1 MIFDHTRKITH
12 DLQLLIR
19 EPIAPF
25 FFFIHP
31 LVYAYKLNGDL
42 LFFFP
47 FEKRFSVSYEAM
59 DTLDITTSTTHV
71 FCS

>member
-25 FFFIHP
+25 FFIHP
-31 LVYAYKLNGDL
+31 LVYVYKLNGDL
-42 LFFFP
+42 LFFFS
-47 FEKRFSVSYEAM
+47 FRKKILSFVRSNGYVRYYY
-59 DTLDITTSTTHV
+59 
-71 FCS
+71 